1 MKSMTNLKI
10 ELEQVK
16 VQIPGG
22 RTLFSVQKLSI
33 PFGRHLLIRGE
44 SGKGKTTFLHLLA
57 GLFTVTQGQIR
68 IGDWNLEKMSDD
80 ERCELRREKIG
91 VIFQKLNL
99 IDHMTV
105 AENLLLTMPIGESDP
120 PARVREA
127 LKRVNLEGR
136 QNDRSSLLSSGEQQR
151 VAVARVLAQRPQLI
165 LADEPTS
172 SLDQK
177 NADFVLAALKE
188 AAQGKTLIVVSHDR
202 RIEKEFD
209 QVLPFEDFR

>member
-1 MKSMTNLKI
+1 MTNLKI

-16 VQIPGG
+16 VRVPGG
-22 RTLFSVQKLSI
+22 RTLFSVQKLAI
-33 PFGRHLLIRGE
+33 PFGRHLLIQGE

-57 GLFTVTQGQIR
+57 GLFIADQGQVR
-68 IGDWNLEKMSDD
+68 VGEMNLEKMSDE
-80 ERCELRREKIG
+80 ERCDLRREKIG

-105 AENLLLTMPIGESDP
+105 AENLLLTMPSGEPDP
-120 PARVREA
+120 QARVREA
-127 LKRVNLEGR
+127 LRRVNLEGR
-136 QNDRSSLLSSGEQQR
+136 ENDRSSVLSLGEQQR
-151 VAVARVLAQRPQLI
+151 VAVARVLAQRPQII

-188 AAQGKTLIVVSHDR
+188 AAKGKTLIVVSHDR
-202 RIEKEFD
+202 RIENEFD
-209 QVLPFEDFR
+209 QVLPFEDLR